1 MNGRREICEWE
12 VYTRGECVCVKQY
25 ECHRWLIRTT
35 VTLVR
40 MFPTLD
46 LSSDSDSKKQ
56 SGGNGTG
63 LGHVV

>member
-1 MNGRREICEWE
+1 MSSLI
-12 VYTRGECVCVKQY
+12 
-25 ECHRWLIRTT
+25 HRS
-35 VTLVR
+35 VALVR